1 MPRKKSTISD
11 EKSVKATEKEKKE
24 KKTETATLEKEVSE
38 TSKTEILE
46 EEVKIEEKEG
56 EKKAKNYY
64 EGVGSR
70 KTATA
75 RVRLYTKNKDIL
87 INGKDYKI
95 YFPLKKWQATVE
107 APFEKMKCLGKFGL
121 TAHVVGGGLSAQA
134 EAVRLGISRAL
145 VAFNPDFKKRLR
157 RAGYLTR
164 DSRMVERKKY
174 GLKKARRAPQWSK
187 R

>member
-1 MPRKKSTISD
+1 MLKK
-11 EKSVKATEKEKKE
+11 
-24 KKTETATLEKEVSE
+24 
-38 TSKTEILE
+38 
-46 EEVKIEEKEG
+46 EEVKPEEKEE

-87 INGKDYKI
+87 INGKDYKV
-95 YFPLKKWQATVE
+95 YFPLKKWQATIE
-107 APFEKMKCLGKFGL
+107 APFEKMKCSGKFGL

>member
-1 MPRKKSTISD
+1 MPRKKIATDTTTIT
-11 EKSVKATEKEKKE
+11 KSKEKKE
-24 KKTETATLEKEVSE
+24 EILNE
-38 TSKTEILE
+38 TSEN
-46 EEVKIEEKEG
+46 KETKG
-56 EKKAKNYY
+56 KKAKAYY

-75 RVRLYTKNKDIL
+75 IVRLYTRNKEIL

-95 YFPLKKWQATVE
+95 YFPFKRLQMMVE
-107 APFEKMKCLGKFGL
+107 LPFEKMKCPGKFGL
-121 TAHVVGGGLSAQA
+121 TALVRGGGLSAQA
-134 EAVRLGISRAL
+134 EAVRMGIARAL

-157 RAGYLTR
+157 RAGFLTR
-164 DSRMVERKKY
+164 DARMVERKKY